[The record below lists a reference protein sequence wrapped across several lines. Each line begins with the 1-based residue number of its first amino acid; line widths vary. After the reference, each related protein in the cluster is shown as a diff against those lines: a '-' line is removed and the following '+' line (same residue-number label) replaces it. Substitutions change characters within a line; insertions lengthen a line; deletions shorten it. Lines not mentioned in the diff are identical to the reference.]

1 MKLDEVLTLP
11 KFKATFIERINRFVV
26 RAELEGKLI
35 QAYLPN
41 PGKLLELLLP
51 GETLILTLNRSQ
63 GRKVED
69 CKANKLLY
77 LVLAVLKDG
86 EPVLLHTHLT
96 NRIIADLIKQGKI
109 PLYEGY
115 EVLAFEPSF
124 QGSRFDL
131 FLGKDGERRL
141 VEVKTCTLFNDK
153 VAMFPDAVSQRGTK
167 HLLSLAKAKKWGY
180 VPQCLFVVM
189 SRKPD
194 YFLPA
199 FHIDLAFAYA
209 FLEVRNSVELRA
221 IAISADES
229 LETFNF
235 VKEVKIPFERLENL
249 VKDSGVYLLVIEV
262 RNNLE
267 VEVGALGRIDF
278 KPGYYAYVGSA
289 RVNLQKRIERHKRKE
304 KPLKW
309 HIDYLTTRAKV
320 LADFPI
326 RSEDI
331 SECELARMVKRFA
344 DAEVPKFGS
353 SDCQCESHLF
363 YFSENPLRSKDFV
376 YLITDLRLRV

>member
-1 MKLDEVLTLP
+1 
-11 KFKATFIERINRFVV
+11 
-26 RAELEGKLI
+26 
-35 QAYLPN
+35 
-41 PGKLLELLLP
+41 
-51 GETLILTLNRSQ
+51 
-63 GRKVED
+63 
-69 CKANKLLY
+69 
-77 LVLAVLKDG
+77 
-86 EPVLLHTHLT
+86 
-96 NRIIADLIKQGKI
+96 
-109 PLYEGY
+109 
-115 EVLAFEPSF
+115 
-124 QGSRFDL
+124 
-131 FLGKDGERRL
+131 
-141 VEVKTCTLFNDK
+141 
-153 VAMFPDAVSQRGTK
+153 
-167 HLLSLAKAKKWGY
+167 LSLAKAKEWGY

-229 LETFNF
+229 LKTFDF

-262 RNNLE
+262 RDDLE
-267 VEVGALGRIDF
+267 VEVGALGRVNF
-278 KPGYYAYVGSA
+278 KHGYYVYVGSA
-289 RVNLQKRIERHKRKE
+289 KANLQKRIERHKRKD

-309 HIDYLTTRAKV
+309 HIDYLTARAKV

-326 RSEDI
+326 RSEEI
-331 SECELARMVKRFA
+331 SECGLARMVKRFA
-344 DAEVPKFGS
+344 DAEIPRFGS

-363 YFSENPLRSKDFV
+363 YFSENSLRSKAFV

>member
-51 GETLILTLNRSQ
+51 GEILILTLNRSQ
-63 GRKVED
+63 GRRQEEF
-69 CKANKLLY
+69 KANKLPY
-77 LVLAVLKDG
+77 LVLAVLKEG
-86 EPVLLHTHLT
+86 EPILLHTHLT

-109 PLYEGY
+109 PLYKGY

-131 FLGKDGERRL
+131 FLEKDGERRL

-153 VAMFPDAVSQRGTK
+153 VAMFPDAVSQRGTR
-167 HLLSLAKAKKWGY
+167 HLLSLAKAKEWGY

-209 FLEVRNSVELRA
+209 FLEVRNSVELQA
-221 IAISADES
+221 IALSADERS
-229 LETFNF
+229 RCW
-235 VKEVKIPFERLENL
+235 KEIK
-249 VKDSGVYLLVIEV
+249 GVYRRV
-262 RNNLE
+262 RRCIKTSTKN
-267 VEVGALGRIDF
+267 
-278 KPGYYAYVGSA
+278 
-289 RVNLQKRIERHKRKE
+289 
-304 KPLKW
+304 
-309 HIDYLTTRAKV
+309 
-320 LADFPI
+320 
-326 RSEDI
+326 
-331 SECELARMVKRFA
+331 
-344 DAEVPKFGS
+344 
-353 SDCQCESHLF
+353 
-363 YFSENPLRSKDFV
+363 
-376 YLITDLRLRV
+376 